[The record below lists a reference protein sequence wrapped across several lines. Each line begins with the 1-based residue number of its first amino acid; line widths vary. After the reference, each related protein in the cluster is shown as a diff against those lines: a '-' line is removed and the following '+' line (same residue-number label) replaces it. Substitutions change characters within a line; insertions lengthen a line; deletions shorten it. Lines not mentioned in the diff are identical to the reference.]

1 MLTESS
7 DYINELKSLI
17 SKPLNGRVI
26 RLIKHND
33 NVSDTIMHL
42 DVDTFPI
49 KVTTDFNKYCLA
61 ESVLEIFA
69 TNKFN
74 MAMCFKKKTPQQII
88 EEICKIIN
96 AESDSKSKSTFSD
109 PFHIYQKLDEF
120 SKVVIEYKQLE
131 KAFGKMIDQSK
142 GIQPNEKIP
151 RELLLTPQ
159 QISQLI
165 INEVKKV
172 NRNRDYSH
180 YVIPDETNPYV
191 LTLRIKFDPET
202 DAGKI
207 FQQINKDFGYDYMEL
222 KLTIEPK
229 THPFIPPKLEYVRP
243 KIKLPLLLSLIN
255 LDVLKIDTWSPTITL
270 EYFIT
275 NLANQVSQVVKD
287 YVIPDAQSNG
297 NPNVSFDELEY
308 ELIKLASITKETTM
322 DKVEIKIPVPKKS
335 VGESGTT
342 NSKYWKAGTGYG
354 SEGLKEWDIKAY
366 IKEQELHTNEIANI
380 LGRINKIISDDNI
393 GMINDSV
400 LMKYIIGQVKGFTM
414 LEYEKSKL
422 QYKQIFNILANFIGK
437 PIGQTAINAISMGLK
452 PTWDELDMLF
462 KSSKEAMQDE
472 TLLQIYCLSDWYVSK
487 YVEPVTEIV
496 ISTDNKEAYCQAMK
510 KLQFGNYEIPGSHRF
525 NKYKDQKPSQS
536 ALMRI
541 LSEISS
547 FKKDLPLNWES
558 TIWARVPKSNF
569 HLFSFLI
576 SGPKDTPYE
585 NGLFEFHGYLPSDYP
600 NTVPQVLLH
609 TTGGGKVRF
618 NPNLYDSGKVCLSIL
633 GTWSGQAGESWN
645 PKTSTFLQV
654 MVSIQS
660 LILVEQPYFNEP
672 GWEREMHTEKGKIAS
687 ANYSEERMPS
697 TIKLAMTEM
706 IKNPPNGFEEVV
718 RTHFKMKKEEII
730 NRTLIWEQKA
740 TKFQQA
746 IKTNRAE
753 LVELLEKL

>member
-1 MLTESS
+1 MSTESS
-7 DYINELKSLI
+7 EYIHELKSLI
-17 SKPLNGRVI
+17 TKPLNGRVI

-49 KVTTDFNKYCLA
+49 KITTDFNKYCLA
-61 ESVLEIFA
+61 ESVLENFA

-74 MAMCFKKKTPQQII
+74 MAMCFKSKTPQQIL

-96 AESDSKSKSTFSD
+96 MEAELSSNLKFSD

-120 SKVVIEYKQLE
+120 SKVQIDYKQLE
-131 KAFGKMIDQSK
+131 KEFGKIIDQTK
-142 GIQPNEKIP
+142 GVQPNDKIP
-151 RELLLTPQ
+151 KDLLLSPQ

-172 NRNRDYSH
+172 NRTRDYTH
-180 YVIPDETNPYV
+180 YVIPNESNPYV
-191 LTLRIKFDPET
+191 LTLRIKFDPDT
-202 DAGKI
+202 DSGKI

-229 THPFIPPKLEYVRP
+229 THPFIPPKLEYVKP

-270 EYFIT
+270 EYFVT
-275 NLANQVSQVVKD
+275 NLANQIAQVVKD
-287 YVIPDAQSNG
+287 YVIPDAQSNA
-297 NPNVSFDELEY
+297 NANVSFDELEY

-322 DKVEIKIPVPKKS
+322 DKVEIKIPVPKKAA
-335 VGESGTT
+335 GDTT
-342 NSKYWKAGTGYG
+342 GPSSKYWKAGTGYG

-366 IKEQELHTNEIANI
+366 IKEQELHTNEIAGI
-380 LGRINKIISDDNI
+380 LGRINKIITDDNI
-393 GMINDSV
+393 GMINESV
-400 LMKYIIGQVKGFTM
+400 LMKYIINQIKGFTM
-414 LEYEKSKL
+414 LEFEKSKL
-422 QYKQIFNILANFIGK
+422 LYKQIFNCLANFIGK
-437 PIGQTAINAISMGLK
+437 PIGQTVINAISMGLK

-487 YVEPVTEIV
+487 YQEPVTEIV
-496 ISTDNKEAYCQAMK
+496 ISSDNKEAYCQAMK
-510 KLQFGNYEIPGSHRF
+510 KLQFGNYDIPSAHRF
-525 NKYKDQKPSQS
+525 MKYKDQKPSQT

-558 TIWARVPKSNF
+558 TIWTRVPKSNF

-672 GWEREMHTEKGKIAS
+672 GWEREMHTEKGKAAS
-687 ANYSEERMPS
+687 AMYSEERMPS

-718 RTHFKMKKEEII
+718 RTHFKMKKDEII

-740 TKFQQA
+740 TKHQQT
-746 IKTNRAE
+746 IKANRAE
-753 LVELLEKL
+753 LIDLLEKL

>member
-1 MLTESS
+1 MSTESS
-7 DYINELKSLI
+7 EYINELKSLI
-17 SKPLNGRVI
+17 VRPLNGRVI

-42 DVDTFPI
+42 DVDTYPV
-49 KVTTDFNKYCLA
+49 KVTTDFNKYCMA
-61 ESVLEIFA
+61 ESALDIFA
-69 TNKFN
+69 VNKFN
-74 MAMCFKKKTPQQII
+74 MTMCFKSKTPQQII
-88 EEICKIIN
+88 NEICKVLNTN
-96 AESDSKSKSTFSD
+96 ADSKGKLKFTD

-120 SKVVIEYKQLE
+120 SKVVIEYKKLE
-131 KAFGKMIDQSK
+131 KAFNKIIDQSK
-142 GIQPNEKIP
+142 GIQQNDKIP
-151 RELLLTPQ
+151 KELLLSPL

-180 YVIPDETNPYV
+180 YVIPDESNPYI
-191 LTLRIKFDPET
+191 LTLRIKFEPET

-229 THPFIPPKLEYVRP
+229 THPFIPPKLEYVKP

-255 LDVLKIDTWSPTITL
+255 LDVLKIDTWSSTITL

-275 NLANQVSQVVKD
+275 NLANQIAQVVKD

-308 ELIKLASITKETTM
+308 ELIKLASITKESTM
-322 DKVEIKIPVPKKS
+322 DKIDIKIPVPKKAS
-335 VGESGTT
+335 ADVSAG
-342 NSKYWKAGTGYG
+342 SKFWKAGTGYG
-354 SEGLKEWDIKAY
+354 GEGIKEWDIKAY
-366 IKEQELHTNEIANI
+366 IKEQEVQSTEIAGI
-380 LGRINKIISDDNI
+380 LSRINKMISYDNI
-393 GMINDSV
+393 EMVNESV
-400 LMKYIIGQVKGFTM
+400 LMRYVLNQIKGFTM
-414 LEYEKSKL
+414 LEYEKSKIL
-422 QYKQIFNILANFIGK
+422 YKQIFNILTNLIGH
-437 PIGQTAINAISMGLK
+437 PMSQTVINAISMGLK

-462 KSSKEAMQDE
+462 KSSKEAMGDE
-472 TLLQIYCLSDWYVSK
+472 NLLQIYCLSDWYVSK
-487 YVEPVTEIV
+487 YQEPITEI
-496 ISTDNKEAYCQAMK
+496 IINTDIKEAYCQAMK
-510 KLQFGNYEIPGSHRF
+510 KLQFGNYEIPLVHRF
-525 NKYKDQKPSQS
+525 NKYKDQKPSQA

-585 NGLFEFHGYLPSDYP
+585 NGLFEFHGYLPADYP
-600 NTVPQVLLH
+600 NTVPQVLIH

-672 GWEREMHTEKGKIAS
+672 GWEREMHTDKGKLLS
-687 ANYSEERMPS
+687 AQYSEERMPS
-697 TIKLAMTEM
+697 TIKLGMTDM

-718 RTHFKMKKEEII
+718 KTHFRMKKEEII

-740 TKFQQA
+740 TKYQNA
-746 IKTNRAE
+746 INANRAE
-753 LVELLEKL
+753 LIELLDKL

>member
-1 MLTESS
+1 MSTESS
-7 DYINELKSLI
+7 EYIHELKSLI
-17 SKPLNGRVI
+17 TKPLNGRVI

-61 ESVLEIFA
+61 ESVLENFA

-74 MAMCFKKKTPQQII
+74 MSMCFKSKTPQQIL

-96 AESDSKSKSTFSD
+96 MESESKSNLKFSD

-120 SKVVIEYKQLE
+120 SKVKIDYKQLE
-131 KAFGKMIDQSK
+131 KSFSKIIDQSK
-142 GIQPNEKIP
+142 SIQPNDKIP
-151 RELLLTPQ
+151 KELLLSPH

-172 NRNRDYSH
+172 NRTRDYTH
-180 YVIPDETNPYV
+180 YVIPDELNPYV
-191 LTLRIKFDPET
+191 LILRIKFDPET
-202 DAGKI
+202 ESGKI

-275 NLANQVSQVVKD
+275 NLANQIAQVVKD
-287 YVIPDAQSNG
+287 YVIPDAQSNA
-297 NPNVSFDELEY
+297 NTNVSFDELEY

-322 DKVEIKIPVPKKS
+322 DKVEIKIPVPKRAA
-335 VGESGTT
+335 GEAGPGV
-342 NSKYWKAGTGYG
+342 SKYWKAGTGYG
-354 SEGLKEWDIKAY
+354 SEGVKEWDIKAY
-366 IKEQELHTNEIANI
+366 IKEQELHTSEIAGI
-380 LGRINKIISDDNI
+380 IERINKIISNHNI
-393 GMINDSV
+393 EMINDSV
-400 LMKYIIGQVKGFTM
+400 LMKYIINQVKGFTM
-414 LEYEKSKL
+414 LEYDKSKVL
-422 QYKQIFNILANFIGK
+422 YKQIFNCLANFIGK
-437 PIGQTAINAISMGLK
+437 PIGQTVINAISMGLK

-472 TLLQIYCLSDWYVSK
+472 TLLQIYCLSDWYVGK
-487 YVEPVTEIV
+487 YVEPVTEII

-510 KLQFGNYEIPGSHRF
+510 QLQFSNYDIPSAHRF
-525 NKYKDQKPSQS
+525 MKYKDQKPSQT

-672 GWEREMHTEKGKIAS
+672 GWEREMHTEKGKQAS
-687 ANYSEERMPS
+687 NNYSEERMPS
-697 TIKLAMTEM
+697 TIKLAMSEM
-706 IKNPPNGFEEVV
+706 IRNPPNGFEEVV

-740 TKFQQA
+740 TKYQQA
-746 IKTNRAE
+746 IKANR
-753 LVELLEKL
+753 VELIELLDKL

>member
-1 MLTESS
+1 MSTESS
-7 DYINELKSLI
+7 EYINELKSLI
-17 SKPLNGRVI
+17 IRPLNGRVI

-42 DVDTFPI
+42 DVDTFPV
-49 KVTTDFNKYCLA
+49 KVTTDFNKYCMA
-61 ESVLEIFA
+61 ESALDIFSV
-69 TNKFN
+69 NKFN
-74 MAMCFKKKTPQQII
+74 MTMCFKSKNPQQII
-88 EEICKIIN
+88 NELCKVLN
-96 AESDSKSKSTFSD
+96 TDAESKGKLKFTDS
-109 PFHIYQKLDEF
+109 FHIYQKLDEF
-120 SKVVIEYKQLE
+120 SKVVIEYKKLE
-131 KAFGKMIDQSK
+131 KEFSKIIDQSK
-142 GIQPNEKIP
+142 GIQQNEKIP
-151 RELLLTPQ
+151 KDLLLSPQ

-172 NRNRDYSH
+172 NRNRDYLH
-180 YVIPDETNPYV
+180 YVIPNESNPYI

-229 THPFIPPKLEYVRP
+229 THPFIPPKLEYVKP

-255 LDVLKIDTWSPTITL
+255 LDVLKIDTWSSTITL

-275 NLANQVSQVVKD
+275 NLANQIALVVKD

-308 ELIKLASITKETTM
+308 ELIKLASITKESTM
-322 DKVEIKIPVPKKS
+322 DKIDIKIPVPKKAS
-335 VGESGTT
+335 TDVSAG
-342 NSKYWKAGTGYG
+342 SKFWKAGTGYG
-354 SEGLKEWDIKAY
+354 GEGIKEWDIKAY
-366 IKEQELHTNEIANI
+366 IKEQEVQSNEIAEI
-380 LGRINKIISDDNI
+380 LGRINKMISHDNI
-393 GMINDSV
+393 EMVNQSV
-400 LMKYIIGQVKGFTM
+400 LMRYVINQIKGFTM
-414 LEYEKSKL
+414 LEYEKSKTL
-422 QYKQIFNILANFIGK
+422 YKQIFNILANLIGH
-437 PIGQTAINAISMGLK
+437 PMSQTVINAISMGVK
-452 PTWDELDMLF
+452 PTWDELEILF
-462 KSSKEAMQDE
+462 KSSKEAMGDE

-487 YVEPVTEIV
+487 YQEPITEI
-496 ISTDNKEAYCQAMK
+496 IINTDIKEAYCQAMK
-510 KLQFGNYEIPGSHRF
+510 KLQFGNYEIPLAHRF
-525 NKYKDQKPSQS
+525 SKYKDQKPSQT

-585 NGLFEFHGYLPSDYP
+585 NGLFEFHGYLPADYP
-600 NTVPQVLLH
+600 NTVPQVLIH

-672 GWEREMHTEKGKIAS
+672 GWEREMHTDKGKLLS
-687 ANYSEERMPS
+687 TQYSEERMPS
-697 TIKLAMTEM
+697 TIKFGMTDM

-718 RTHFKMKKEEII
+718 KTHFRMKREEII

-740 TKFQQA
+740 TKYQNA
-746 IKTNRAE
+746 INANRAE
-753 LVELLEKL
+753 LIDLLDKL

>member
-1 MLTESS
+1 MSTESS
-7 DYINELKSLI
+7 EYINELKSLI
-17 SKPLNGRVI
+17 VRPLNGRVI

-42 DVDTFPI
+42 DVDTFPV
-49 KVTTDFNKYCLA
+49 KVTTDFNKYCMA
-61 ESVLEIFA
+61 ESALDIFA
-69 TNKFN
+69 VNKFN
-74 MAMCFKKKTPQQII
+74 MAMCFKLKTPHEILK
-88 EEICKIIN
+88 EICKVLNTEAELN
-96 AESDSKSKSTFSD
+96 AKSRFTD
-109 PFHIYQKLDEF
+109 PFHIYQKLDEY
-120 SKVVIEYKQLE
+120 SKVVIEYKMLE
-131 KAFGKMIDQSK
+131 KEFSKMIDQSK
-142 GIQPNEKIP
+142 GIQLNDKIP
-151 RELLLTPQ
+151 KDLLLSPL

-172 NRNRDYSH
+172 NRNRDYTH
-180 YVIPDETNPYV
+180 YVIPNESNPYI
-191 LTLRIKFDPET
+191 LTVRIKFDMET

-207 FQQINKDFGYDYMEL
+207 FQQINRDFGYDYMEL

-229 THPFIPPKLEYVRP
+229 THPFIPPKLEYVKP

-255 LDVLKIDTWSPTITL
+255 LDILKIDTWSPTITL

-275 NLANQVSQVVKD
+275 NLANQLAQLVKD
-287 YVIPDAQSNG
+287 YVIPDAPTNS
-297 NPNVSFDELEY
+297 NPNISFDELEY
-308 ELIKLASITKETTM
+308 ELIKLASITKESTM
-322 DKVEIKIPVPKKS
+322 DKVDIRIPVPKKA
-335 VGESGTT
+335 SGDVISG
-342 NSKYWKAGTGYG
+342 SKYWKAGTGYG
-354 SEGLKEWDIKAY
+354 GEGLKEWDIKAY
-366 IKEQELHTNEIANI
+366 IKEQEVHSNEIAGI

-393 GMINDSV
+393 EMINESV
-400 LMKYIIGQVKGFTM
+400 LMRYVINQVKGFTM
-414 LEYEKSKL
+414 LEYEKSKVL
-422 QYKQIFNILANFIGK
+422 YKQIFNILANLIGK
-437 PIGQTAINAISMGLK
+437 PMSQTVINDISMGLK

-462 KSSKEAMQDE
+462 KSSKEAMVDE

-487 YVEPVTEIV
+487 YQEPIAEII
-496 ISTDNKEAYCQAMK
+496 ISTDIKEAYCQAMK
-510 KLQFGNYEIPGSHRF
+510 KLQFGNYEVPHAHRF
-525 NKYKDQKPSQS
+525 LKYKDQKPSQS

-558 TIWARVPKSNF
+558 TIWTRVPKSNF

-585 NGLFEFHGYLPSDYP
+585 NGLFEFHGYLPADYP
-600 NTVPQVLLH
+600 NTVPQVLIH

-672 GWEREMHTEKGKIAS
+672 GWEREMHTEKGKLSS
-687 ANYSEERMPS
+687 ALYSEERMPS
-697 TIKLAMTEM
+697 TIKLGMIDM

-718 RTHFKMKKEEII
+718 KTHFRMKKDEII

-740 TKFQQA
+740 TKYQQV

-753 LVELLEKL
+753 LIDLLDKL